1 MPAVLVM
8 TKAYPTNLGTQP
20 RFQSLVL
27 GGRRNVILFDAV
39 PLGQDLHCEF
49 DAFGRSRTHVL
60 IDREIGIGNSQL
72 GEVLVTSPFIVGSK
86 PGVTE
91 SGPVS

>member
-8 TKAYPTNLGTQP
+8 TKAYPTNLGTWP

-27 GGRRNVILFDAV
+27 GGRRNVNPFDAV
-39 PLGQDLHCEF
+39 PLGQDFQCEF

-86 PGVTE
+86 PGLSE

>member
-1 MPAVLVM
+1 VPAVLVM
-8 TKAYPTNLGTQP
+8 TKAYPTNLGTQQ

-39 PLGQDLHCEF
+39 PLGQDFQCEF
-49 DAFGRSRTHVL
+49 DAFSRSRTHVL

-72 GEVLVTSPFIVGSK
+72 GEVLITSRLIVGSK
-86 PGVTE
+86 PSVSK
-91 SGPVS
+91 SGLMS